1 MLRSK
6 YWYGRL
12 SPQTVVPTLCYLLG
26 CDLPRIRTAIL
37 AGTGLPMLMF
47 VAWSAVILGTIPYDA
62 PADAAA
68 DPLGALRASGDG
80 LGETLR
86 VFSLLA
92 VGTSFIGFTLGL
104 VDFAADLLG
113 MPDAEIAEM
122 DVSEGSEGSDDGAQS
137 AGRPLAQKAPRTI
150 VMNFCIMAPTC
161 PEPEPRLC

>member
-1 MLRSK
+1 MLLHF
-6 YWYGRL
+6 RL

-62 PADAAA
+62 PADAAT

-113 MPDAEIAEM
+113 MPDAEM
-122 DVSEGSEGSDDGAQS
+122 DLSEGSEGSDDGAQS
-137 AGRPLAQKAPRTI
+137 AGRPLAQKAPCTS